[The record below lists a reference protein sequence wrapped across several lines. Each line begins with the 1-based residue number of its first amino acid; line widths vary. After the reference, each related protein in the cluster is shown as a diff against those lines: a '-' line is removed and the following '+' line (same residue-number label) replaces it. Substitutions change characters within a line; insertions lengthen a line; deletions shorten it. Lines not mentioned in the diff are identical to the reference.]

1 MQVAKHS
8 SKLELSFLNPFT
20 LQLEERQ
27 PGRHQPLPTKFKP
40 EVAACVVAAASVVEN
55 VGASVGTD
63 VTGASVGVAVVG
75 AKVGIAVVGA
85 KVGASVGAAV
95 LGETLGAFVVA
106 CVVVEDVVVVVEE
119 VTAWQDLVM

>member
-1 MQVAKHS
+1 MEKHS

-27 PGRHQPLPTKFKP
+27 PGRHQPLPTKFNP
-40 EVAACVVAAASVVEN
+40 EVADCVVAAASVVEN

-75 AKVGIAVVGA
+75 AKVG
-85 KVGASVGAAV
+85 ASVGAAV
-95 LGETLGAFVVA
+95 LGETLGALVVA
-106 CVVVEDVVVVVEE
+106 YVVVEMDVVVVVEADVVVVVEE